1 MTACSCSEHAMQGC
15 EVLKVSF
22 MRKTALIAAL
32 LVFGVNSASR
42 ADDPECITSDTP
54 AYCEQ
59 LATKMNTLGSMPPRA
74 HALWLQGQALCE
86 RGQIRAGLAR
96 LRRAMIIARNGD
108 DR

>member
-1 MTACSCSEHAMQGC
+1 
-15 EVLKVSF
+15 

-32 LVFGVNSASR
+32 LVCGVYSASR

-59 LATKMNTLGSMPPRA
+59 LAKKMNALGTMPPHA
-74 HALWLQGQALCE
+74 HALWQQGRALCE

-96 LRRAMIIARNGD
+96 LRRAMIIVRNGD
-108 DR
+108 SQ